1 MLCATCSATC
11 RRGTC
16 CSTRPWGIR
25 HPLGQA
31 LTSELLTVCSCGTLQ
46 AAVNLQSD
54 NLPSH
59 CAGVG
64 FLKKVPAQYLRA
76 VNFVLI
82 CIAFGC
88 FTLAVS
94 LFGARWHANNKHSQ
108 YSSTQQKV
116 GHAPW
121 SFLSGALSAFLSA
134 GKPLSSMPRLQQLE
148 ECRFPSTTPHDF

>member
-1 MLCATCSATC
+1 M
-11 RRGTC
+11 
-16 CSTRPWGIR
+16 
-25 HPLGQA
+25 
-31 LTSELLTVCSCGTLQ
+31 
-46 AAVNLQSD
+46 NLHSD

-59 CAGVG
+59 RAGVG

-88 FTLAVS
+88 ITLAVS
-94 LFGARWHANNKHSQ
+94 LFGARWHANNKHSH

-134 GKPLSSMPRLQQLE
+134 GKPFSSMPRLQQLE